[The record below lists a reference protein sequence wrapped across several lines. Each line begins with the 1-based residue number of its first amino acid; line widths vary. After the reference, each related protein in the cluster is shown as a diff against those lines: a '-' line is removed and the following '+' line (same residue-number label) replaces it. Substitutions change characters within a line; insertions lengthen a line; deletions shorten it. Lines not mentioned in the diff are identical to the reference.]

1 MKQHFQNL
9 VDEEEAAIDMTPMLD
24 VVFIM
29 LIFFIVTASFIKEAG
44 VEVNRPD
51 ASTSSKKENVNILI
65 AVTATNEIWID
76 KRRVDKR
83 AVRSVVERMHAENP
97 KGAVVIQADKA
108 SNTETV
114 TAVIDASRSAGV
126 YDVSLA
132 TEDS

>member
-1 MKQHFQNL
+1 MRRNKRDGTEDNPS
-9 VDEEEAAIDMTPMLD
+9 EIDLTPMLD

-51 ASTSSKKENVNILI
+51 ASTSSKKENVNILT